1 MRRCKRWARSRGSGR
16 RRTVL
21 LCFIFYGS
29 FPRPAHWGSRTR
41 MPVIAVTLLHG
52 LMWGFPK
59 GPPAKRR
66 EPALEQSERSASA
79 ASLLAESCAR
89 AHTHLTLSLT
99 NDYAFTKKSVYLLTD
114 PSGLRVSDCR
124 SKRLSLENGRTHI
137 LGRRHEGIGFTGVT
151 GEKPLNSDGS
161 DFSPPSSAQTPSP

>member
-29 FPRPAHWGSRTR
+29 FQRPAHWGSRTR
-41 MPVIAVTLLHG
+41 MPVIAVPLLHG

-99 NDYAFTKKSVYLLTD
+99 NDYVFTKKSVYLLTD
-114 PSGLRVSDCR
+114 PHLWEFHAVLDSTLLRKPCGSLQQNT
-124 SKRLSLENGRTHI
+124 LSYL
-137 LGRRHEGIGFTGVT
+137 
-151 GEKPLNSDGS
+151 
-161 DFSPPSSAQTPSP
+161 